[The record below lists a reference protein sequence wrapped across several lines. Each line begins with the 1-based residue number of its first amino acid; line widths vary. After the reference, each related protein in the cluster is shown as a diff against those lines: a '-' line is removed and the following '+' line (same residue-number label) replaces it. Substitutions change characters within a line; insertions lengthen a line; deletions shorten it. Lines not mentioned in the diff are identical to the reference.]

1 VIDEDRAVHRLD
13 VELLGGG
20 RRWAVA
26 SPFAASAAAPA
37 APVTRNRRRVK
48 TWWSWMAGSSCW
60 PQVLTQ
66 VSLAQSSESIGYDA
80 RGQEAITVDSPL
92 LRKRISLRSFLGLY
106 AVLGSLGVLIWVVGF
121 SSDRVPIS
129 RATVFLVGLVPF
141 LVGLLYSWL
150 VRLNT
155 EYRLFQDSLEV
166 ESASS
171 PAASR
176 TSSSSVCATSGSLSR
191 S

>member
-1 VIDEDRAVHRLD
+1 
-13 VELLGGG
+13 
-20 RRWAVA
+20 
-26 SPFAASAAAPA
+26 
-37 APVTRNRRRVK
+37 
-48 TWWSWMAGSSCW
+48 M
-60 PQVLTQ
+60 LTQ

-92 LRKRISLRSFLGLY
+92 LRKRISLRSFLGLH

-129 RATVFLVGLVPF
+129 RPTVFLVGLVPF

-166 ESASS
+166 ESGII
-171 PAASR
+171 SR
-176 TSSSSVCATSGSLSR
+176 RVENIQLFRVRDLGLAQSILNRIVGVGDIIVTSTDQSAPHYRIRGVEDPRQVYEQLRELVSKSQALRRTMILEQER
-191 S
+191 